1 MNTDDGPDWLAADTL
16 QAYEEQAMSRVM
28 EQTEMDVIDALPRE
42 SNAPTVVEQPTKT
55 AVVTMATPAELLRYA
70 LESGADLDRLERL
83 MDMQMKW
90 EANEARKAYHDAMT
104 AFKLNPPIIYKDKH
118 VEFRT
123 DKGVTAYDHATLG
136 NVVEKVVAALASHGF
151 SHRWMPHRSEG
162 GMISVTCVITH
173 KLGHSEETTL
183 EAGLDQSGGKNNIQA
198 MISTKS
204 YLERHSLLAAVG
216 LATRDTPDDD
226 GRTAGRNADVQ
237 GLVEKWTNNIKGS
250 KTEKEARGLWA
261 QAAPELR
268 ATKDAGAFSEVKQ
281 LVESKIADFK
291 AAEAK

>member
-1 MNTDDGPDWLAADTL
+1 MT
-16 QAYEEQAMSRVM
+16 RVM

-42 SNAPTVVEQPTKT
+42 CNPPVVVEQPTKT
-55 AVVTMATPAELLRYA
+55 AITAMATPAELLRYA
-70 LESGADLDRLERL
+70 MDSGADLDRLERL
-83 MDMQMKW
+83 MDMQIKW
-90 EANEARKAYHDAMT
+90 EANEARKAYHLAMT
-104 AFKLNPPIIYKDKH
+104 EFKKNPPTIYKDKH

-123 DKGVTAYDHATLG
+123 DKGVTAYDHATIG
-136 NVVEKVVAALASHGF
+136 NVVEKVVAALAEHGF
-151 SHRWMPHRSEG
+151 SHRWMPSRSEG

-173 KLGHSEETTL
+173 KLGHSEETKL

-226 GRTAGRNADVQ
+226 GRKAERANDIQT
-237 GLVEKWTNNIKGS
+237 LVDKWLNNINGS
-250 KTEKEARGLWA
+250 NTEKEVRALWA

-268 ATKDAGAFSEVKQ
+268 ATKDTAAFSEVKRV
-281 LVESKIADFK
+281 VESKIADFK
-291 AAEAK
+291 AAAEAK

>member
-1 MNTDDGPDWLAADTL
+1 MIGMDAFTELAQDAL
-16 QAYEEQAMSRVM
+16 HACEEQAMAHVM
-28 EQTEMDVIDALPRE
+28 EQAATDFSVVENEPTMALPVVQSPQK
-42 SNAPTVVEQPTKT
+42 SNIA
-55 AVVTMATPAELLRYA
+55 AMATPADLVRYA
-70 LESGADLDRLERL
+70 MESGADLDRLERL
-83 MDMQMKW
+83 MDMQIKW
-90 EANEARKAYHDAMT
+90 EANEARKAYHLAM
-104 AFKLNPPIIYKDKH
+104 ADFKRNPPTIHKDKH

-136 NVVEKVVAALASHGF
+136 NVVDKVVAALAEHGF
-151 SHRWMPHRSEG
+151 SHRWVPGRSEG

-173 KLGHSEETTL
+173 KLGYSEETRL

-226 GRTAGRNADVQ
+226 GRSAERSNDVQ
-237 GLVEKWTNNIKGS
+237 ALVEKWKNFVAGA
-250 KTEKEARGLWA
+250 KTEKEVRGLWS

-268 ATKDAGAFSEVKQ
+268 ATKDTPAFNEVKKA
-281 LVESKIADFK
+281 VEGKIADFK
-291 AAEAK
+291 AAEEK

>member
-16 QAYEEQAMSRVM
+16 RAYEEQAMSRVM

-42 SNAPTVVEQPTKT
+42 CNPPAVVEQPTKT
-55 AVVTMATPAELLRYA
+55 AITAMATPAELLRYA
-70 LESGADLDRLERL
+70 MDSGADLDRLERL

-104 AFKLNPPIIYKDKH
+104 EFKKNPPTIFKDKH

-136 NVVEKVVAALASHGF
+136 NVVEKVVAALAEHGF
-151 SHRWMPHRSEG
+151 SHRWKPNRSEG
-162 GMISVTCVITH
+162 GMISVTCVLTH
-173 KLGHSEETTL
+173 KLGYSEETTL

-226 GRTAGRNADVQ
+226 GRAAGRNADVQ
-237 GLVEKWTNNIKGS
+237 GLVEKWTNNVKGS
-250 KTEKEARGLWA
+250 KTEKEVRGLWA

-268 ATKDAGAFSEVKQ
+268 ATKDTAAFSEVKQ

>member
-1 MNTDDGPDWLAADTL
+1 MSALESHAADAL
-16 QAYEEQAMSRVM
+16 KSFEEIAMNMVAQQEITDFDVAEVEHGPIVRVP
-28 EQTEMDVIDALPRE
+28 QK
-42 SNAPTVVEQPTKT
+42 TVVS
-55 AVVTMATPAELLRYA
+55 ATPTPADLVRHA
-70 LESGADLDRLERL
+70 MDSGADLDRLERL

-90 EANEARKAYHDAMT
+90 EANEARKAYHLAM
-104 AFKLNPPIIYKDKH
+104 ADFKRNPPTIYKDKH

-136 NVVEKVVAALASHGF
+136 NVVERVVAALAEHGF
-151 SHRWMPHRSEG
+151 SHRWVPNRGEG
-162 GMISVTCVITH
+162 GLISITCVITH

-216 LATRDTPDDD
+216 LATRDTPGDD
-226 GRTAGRNADVQ
+226 GRGAARNDDIDA
-237 GLVEKWTNNIKGS
+237 LVEKWKNNVAGA
-250 KTEKEARGLWA
+250 KTEKEVRGLWA

-268 ATKDAGAFSEVKQ
+268 ATKDTVAFGEVKH

-291 AAEAK
+291 ASDAK

>member
-1 MNTDDGPDWLAADTL
+1 MNTEDGPTWLAADTI
-16 QAYEEQAMSRVM
+16 QAYEEQAMDRVI
-28 EQTEMDVIDALPRE
+28 EQTDFDVAIEAGEMRPGPIVAVPR
-42 SNAPTVVEQPTKT
+42 Q
-55 AVVTMATPAELLRYA
+55 AVVGPIATPGDLLRYA

-104 AFKLNPPIIYKDKH
+104 EFKKNPPTIYKDKH

-136 NVVEKVVAALASHGF
+136 NVVEKVVAALAEHGF

-226 GRTAGRNADVQ
+226 GRAAGRNSDVQ

-250 KTEKEARGLWA
+250 KTEKEVRGLWA

-268 ATKDAGAFSEVKQ
+268 ATKDAAAFGEVKA

-291 AAEAK
+291 AAEAQ